1 VKAFELKPFRTNVD
15 QEPNFNI
22 VGLSDETRIFSVV
35 KRRTPF
41 VKLRQAG

>member
-1 VKAFELKPFRTNVD
+1 MTGKPKKGRGTWGNNESRKFKL
-15 QEPNFNI
+15 I
-22 VGLSDETRIFSVV
+22 TRIFAVV